1 MAQNN
6 QELLDQYRERLTL
19 LLKAETKIVNGGESY
34 TIGNRTLTRPDL
46 KQIQKEI
53 GDLNIGIIKL
63 SRGNR
68 IRVRRVVPR
77 DI

>member
-1 MAQNN
+1 MSTLTD
-6 QELLDQYRERLTL
+6 LLEQYRARLAQ
-19 LLKAETKIVNGGESY
+19 LLKAETTILAGGESY
-34 TIGNRTLTRPDL
+34 TIGNRTITRPDL
-46 KQIQKEI
+46 KQVQKEI
-53 GDLNIGIIKL
+53 GDLNIGICKL